1 LATQTNITNATRSP
15 EMIPIEKISVLIVDD
30 HELVRQ
36 GIETFLNLQP
46 DIEIVACSANAKQAI
61 QQVVELV
68 PDVVLMDLNLGEG
81 MNGIEATSEIKTISP
96 QSKVIV
102 LTSFHSDEYI
112 FPAIKSGAL
121 SYLLKDIEPLE
132 LADAI
137 RKAASG
143 QAVLAPIVAKRIVEE
158 MQPSSKEVIPSHSQL
173 STRELEI
180 LKLIA
185 EGFNNQEISESLH
198 ITIKT
203 VRCHVSNILSK
214 LHLRD
219 RTQAAIHAWKKGLF

>member
-1 LATQTNITNATRSP
+1 
-15 EMIPIEKISVLIVDD
+15 
-30 HELVRQ
+30 
-36 GIETFLNLQP
+36 
-46 DIEIVACSANAKQAI
+46 
-61 QQVVELV
+61 
-68 PDVVLMDLNLGEG
+68 
-81 MNGIEATSEIKTISP
+81 MNGIEATREIKAISP
-96 QSKVIV
+96 QSTVIV

-121 SYLLKDIEPLE
+121 SYLLKDIEPVE

-158 MQPSSKEVIPSHSQL
+158 MQPSNKEITPPHSQL
-173 STRELEI
+173 SVRELEI

-185 EGFNNQEISESLH
+185 EGFNNQEIADSLN
-198 ITIKT
+198 IAIKT

-219 RTQAAIHAWKKGLF
+219 RTQAAIHAWQEGLI

>member
-1 LATQTNITNATRSP
+1 LSNNINTRSKSK
-15 EMIPIEKISVLIVDD
+15 IPPAEKISVLIVDD

-36 GIETFLNLQP
+36 GIETFLNLQA
-46 DIEIVACSANAKQAI
+46 DIEIIASAANAKQAI
-61 QQVVELV
+61 EQVEALI
-68 PDVVLMDLNLGEG
+68 PDVILMDLNLGEG
-81 MNGIEATSEIKTISP
+81 MNGIEATREIKAISP

-121 SYLLKDIEPLE
+121 SYLLKDIEPVE

-137 RKAASG
+137 RKAASD

-158 MQPSSKEVIPSHSQL
+158 MQPTSKEAIPSHSQL
-173 STRELEI
+173 SVRELEI

-185 EGFNNQEISESLH
+185 EGFNNQEIALSLN
-198 ITIKT
+198 IAIKT

-219 RTQAAIHAWKKGLF
+219 RTQAAIHAWQKGLL